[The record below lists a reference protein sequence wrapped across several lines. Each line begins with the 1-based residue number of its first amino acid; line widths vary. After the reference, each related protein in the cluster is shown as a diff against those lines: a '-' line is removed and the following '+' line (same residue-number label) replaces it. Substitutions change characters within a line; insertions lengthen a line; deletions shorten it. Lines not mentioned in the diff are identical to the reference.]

1 MGVDTRKSSTRDRE
15 DIDHYYVIVR
25 YLGVDFGRR
34 RIGLAVSDATALL
47 ARPWR
52 TIDAGPSARSSADQ
66 IVRALADLN
75 DPLEADAPVAAVVV
89 GLPRRLDGS
98 DNEATAPAREL
109 AETLRVVTGLPVYL
123 QDERLTSH
131 EAERL
136 LAEREPDW
144 RRRKARLDAA
154 AAAII
159 LQDFLDTRAG
169 AGAASEQAG
178 A

>member
-1 MGVDTRKSSTRDRE
+1 VDTRKSRTRDRD
-15 DIDHYYVIVR
+15 DIEHYYVIVR
-25 YLGVDFGRR
+25 CLGVDFGRR
-34 RIGLAVSDATALL
+34 RIGLAVSDASAVL

-52 TIDAGPSARSSADQ
+52 TLDAGDSARASAHAV
-66 IVRALADLN
+66 VRVLADLN
-75 DPLEADAPVAAVVV
+75 DPLEADAPVGAIVV
-89 GLPRRLDGS
+89 GLPRRLDGR
-98 DNEATAPAREL
+98 DNEATGPARAL
-109 AETLRVVTGLPVYL
+109 AEALRTLTGLPVFL
-123 QDERLTSH
+123 QDERLTSR

-144 RRRKARLDAA
+144 RRRKERLDAA

-169 AGAASEQAG
+169 SAAASGQAG

>member
-1 MGVDTRKSSTRDRE
+1 
-15 DIDHYYVIVR
+15 VR

-34 RIGLAVSDATALL
+34 RIGLAVSDASAIL
-47 ARPWR
+47 ARPWQ
-52 TIDAGPSARSSADQ
+52 TIEAGASPRASAE
-66 IVRALADLN
+66 IVVRALADLN
-75 DPLEADAPVAAVVV
+75 DPLDADAPIAAIVV

-98 DNEATAPAREL
+98 DNEATAPARAL
-109 AETLRVVTGLPVYL
+109 AESLRALTGLPVFL

-131 EAERL
+131 EAEQL
-136 LAEREPDW
+136 LAAREPDW
-144 RRRKARLDAA
+144 RRRKARIDAA

-169 AGAASEQAG
+169 AAAANGQAG

>member
-1 MGVDTRKSSTRDRE
+1 M
-15 DIDHYYVIVR
+15 R

-34 RIGLAVSDATALL
+34 RIGLAVSDVSAVL

-52 TIDAGPSARSSADQ
+52 TIEAGGSPRASAHAV
-66 IVRALADLN
+66 VRVLADLN
-75 DPLEADAPVAAVVV
+75 DPLDADVPVAAIVV
-89 GLPRRLDGS
+89 GLPRRLDGT
-98 DNEATAPAREL
+98 DNEATEPARAL
-109 AETLRVVTGLPVYL
+109 AEALQTLTGLSVFL
-123 QDERLTSH
+123 QDERLTSR

-154 AAAII
+154 SAAII

-169 AGAASEQAG
+169 AAAASGRTG